1 MSSTVRTVI
10 VVAAAGFVGV
20 AALLVTMRA
29 QPSGSQAAASAS
41 AAGSATAAVVDGRP
55 ISLEE
60 LESSLAASIGP
71 LERQIYEMKRA
82 RLDALIAERLL
93 AAEAERRGTTVEALV
108 AAEVTAKLAPV
119 TDQEVDAFHDA
130 NKARLPA
137 APNIKEQIR
146 AYLHGQRAQAAR
158 DAFVESLRSRA
169 KVEVALTP
177 PPVRRAR
184 VSTEGAP
191 SRGPAAAP
199 VTIVE
204 FSDFHCPFCRRVQ
217 PTLGEILSRYPD
229 RVRLVYRDLPLD
241 GLHPQARR
249 AAEAARCAHEQD
261 RFWPYH
267 DKLYAAGPD
276 ASDATLE
283 RLGRE
288 VGLDVA
294 AFAACLASGRHR
306 DTVQKD
312 VEEAERL
319 GLTGTPGFFIN
330 GRPLS
335 GAQPLEAFVEIIE
348 EELKTAGR

>member
-1 MSSTVRTVI
+1 MSSTFRTVLL
-10 VVAAAGFVGV
+10 VAAAGFVAA

-29 QPSGSQAAASAS
+29 QPSGSQVAPGGP
-41 AAGSATAAVVDGRP
+41 AAGSATVAAVDGHP
-55 ISLEE
+55 ILLEE

-93 AAEAERRGTTVEALV
+93 AAEAARRGTSVEALL

-119 TDQEVDAFHDA
+119 TDQEVEAFHDA
-130 NKARLPA
+130 NRARLPA
-137 APNIKEQIR
+137 AANIRDQIR
-146 AYLHGQRAQAAR
+146 AYLHGQRVQAAR
-158 DAFVESLRSRA
+158 EAFVASLRSRA
-169 KVEVALTP
+169 RVEVSLPP

-191 SRGPAAAP
+191 SRGPDSAP

-217 PTLGEILSRYPD
+217 PTLDEILARYPTQ
-229 RVRLVYRDLPLD
+229 VRLVYRDFPLD

-249 AAEAARCAHEQD
+249 AAEAARCAHEQG

-267 DKLYAAGPD
+267 DRLYAAGPD
-276 ASDATLE
+276 ASDAALE
-283 RLGRE
+283 RLARE
-288 VGLDVA
+288 AGLDTA
-294 AFAACLASGRHR
+294 AFTACLASGRHR
-306 DTVQKD
+306 AGIQKD
-312 VEEAERL
+312 VDDAERL

-335 GAQPLEAFVEIIE
+335 GAQPIEAFVEIID
-348 EELKTAGR
+348 EELKAAGR